1 MAVAALALLAVAAPA
16 QAQFRSSPPPP
27 PAMRPPPPPPVRV
40 APPPS
45 SSRPASPNKVGPSA
59 GADKGAL
66 RGTGQKPGVPVKPAT
81 PAKPSTGPRAQPVPL
96 RRLVPP
102 PPRVVPTGAG
112 ANTGSFLSR
121 SPQTARTVL
130 GQGDRDWRTDGRVIE
145 RNPRLGDPYYH
156 GRGATD
162 GVTNV
167 YYGDTSS
174 SAFYL
179 FAGAMLFNPPQDRPL
194 PPQATDEV
202 GQGIA
207 SLLGVIESERKIMA
221 ERAKAKAKTP

>member
-1 MAVAALALLAVAAPA
+1 MAVVALALLAVAVPA

-27 PAMRPPPPPPVRV
+27 PMRPPPPPPMRV
-40 APPPS
+40 APPPPS
-45 SSRPASPNKVGPSA
+45 NKVGPSA

-66 RGTGQKPGVPVKPAT
+66 RGSAGAKPGVSPMKPAT
-81 PAKPSTGPRAQPVPL
+81 AAKPSTGPKAQPAPL
-96 RRLVPP
+96 KRLVPP
-102 PPRVVPTGAG
+102 PPRVPTGAG
-112 ANTGSFLSR
+112 TNTGSFLAR

-130 GQGDRDWRTDGRVIE
+130 GQGGRNWQTDGRVIQ

-202 GQGIA
+202 SQGIA

-221 ERAKAKAKTP
+221 ERAKAKAKAP